1 MCFTQFA
8 LLASGALTII
18 ETIIDPLNPSGT
30 CSPHQSPL
38 FPSAGHERKV
48 RKKEK
53 GSQVKST
60 VNWEASSG

>member
-8 LLASGALTII
+8 LLVSGALTII

-48 RKKEK
+48 RKKLEK
-53 GSQVKST
+53 GSQVKS
-60 VNWEASSG
+60 SG

>member
-8 LLASGALTII
+8 LLTSGALTIIETII

-53 GSQVKST
+53 GSQVKS
-60 VNWEASSG
+60 SG